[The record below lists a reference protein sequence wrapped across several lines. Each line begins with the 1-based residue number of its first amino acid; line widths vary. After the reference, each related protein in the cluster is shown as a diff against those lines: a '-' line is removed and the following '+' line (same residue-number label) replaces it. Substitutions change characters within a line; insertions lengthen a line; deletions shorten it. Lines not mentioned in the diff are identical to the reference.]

1 MLEYK
6 ILQVALN
13 SGLEQSNGKE
23 AEADEARKGKRHEVP
38 EATKFVKL
46 KKRSKKGK
54 RR

>member
-6 ILQVALN
+6 ILQIALN
-13 SGLEQSNGKE
+13 SGEEKDRGKE
-23 AEADEARKGKRHEVP
+23 AKADEEGKRHEVP
-38 EATKFVKL
+38 EATKLVKL